1 MKRTISSAIVLGSV
15 LLFVTCVNAKEPRF
29 YDHGTIAQMDSVACG
44 HDENSGQ
51 SLASVLIG
59 SDSSKTKVRDTL
71 CQEYTLRTDRVVYR
85 IRPREEKHPALLP
98 VGETANFRIKKDKM
112 LLRVQEM
119 DDKERE
125 YSVVSVRPVSEQ
137 K

>member
-1 MKRTISSAIVLGSV
+1 MKTTRLSALMLVVISMFVLAAG
-15 LLFVTCVNAKEPRF
+15 AKEPRF
-29 YDHGTIAQMDSVACG
+29 YDLGTIAQMDSVACG

-51 SLASVLIG
+51 GLTGVLLG
-59 SDSSKTKVRDTL
+59 TDSSKTKVRETL

-98 VGETANFRIKKDKM
+98 LGENASFRIKKDKM
-112 LLRVQEM
+112 FLRIQEM

-125 YSVVSVRPVSEQ
+125 YNVVSMRPVSEQ